1 MSNHELTTLEAS
13 RRWGVSERRVDQ
25 YCAEGR
31 VPGARKVGGS
41 WLLPPD
47 AEKPRDLRQKRSR
60 PAARALWAAAASC
73 R

>member
-41 WLLPPD
+41 PRTRKSPGTSGRSGPARPPG
-47 AEKPRDLRQKRSR
+47 PS
-60 PAARALWAAAASC
+60 WAAAASC